1 MTQGPNQSCRAVLL
15 AGHETTTN
23 SLGFLLL
30 ELARNP
36 GMQTRLRQEICDR
49 KVANRGRE
57 FTVADFETM
66 PYMQAVVKESLRL
79 HAIFPHNYRKATKDD
94 VVPLATPI
102 QTKSGKMI
110 TEILVPKG
118 TRVILSIAGYN
129 R

>member
-1 MTQGPNQSCRAVLL
+1 MLRRTVLF

-23 SLGFLLL
+23 ALSFLLL

-36 GMQTRLRQEICDR
+36 DIQTRLRQEIHR
-49 KVANRGRE
+49 AKAANQGRD
-57 FTVADFETM
+57 FTMTNLEAM
-66 PYMQAVVKESLRL
+66 PYMQAVVKEALRL
-79 HAIFPHNYRKATKDD
+79 HAIVPHNYRKATKDD

-102 QTKSGKMI
+102 QTRSGKII
-110 TEILVPKG
+110 TEIPVPEG